1 MDVAPQCLELAAAL
15 PLPWAGGR
23 GLGAMLGGSGPGP
36 GALFCPWTGL
46 VSLLELCS
54 WGYGRKLWDGVVD
67 DSIQNGIYPV
77 NSG

>member
-1 MDVAPQCLELAAAL
+1 MAPQCPELAADL
-15 PLPWAGGR
+15 PLPWAGGH
-23 GLGAMLGGSGPGP
+23 GLGAMLGASGPGP

-54 WGYGRKLWDGVVD
+54 RGYGRKLSDSEVD
-67 DSIQNGIYPV
+67 DSVQNDIYPV